1 VHPVWILGS
10 ETMRSSNS
18 GGVKAPQFERS
29 GDFSR
34 GSFFLNQD
42 GARANEPPAGAGQ
55 NSTASVGPP
64 PLPGRAEWREPDAME
79 PGATALAR
87 PRVSLGSPSSVSPL
101 PVGPPPSHAGQP
113 KLVHAQS
120 LPVGQPNRVS
130 AKSLPVSAAGPRG
143 ILRRI
148 GSVDVTRPQSAES
161 EENGGARGAGP
172 AGPAAPGRAL
182 IPPPAEQSLV
192 TVAYVVEHGLDLCD
206 RFEALRNLQTA
217 ILSANR
223 LSSLSPLY
231 WLPHLRF
238 LDVSDNSIQHVLPA
252 PSRPPGFKRLAVLY
266 LHRNLVKRPGNL
278 EMLGQAQAVRALTL
292 YDNPISR
299 DEYYRPAVF
308 DAIPG
313 LLALDTKIK
322 IPHDHFVS
330 ASASAEVVVD
340 PELLALANASSK
352 KAAAT
357 PTSDVITVHSDPL
370 QKHHVMMR
378 YAKGDMGDMER
389 EFKLEILKARNPRD
403 RFNHESMVGWALRR
417 CLCHAEERDTGA
429 E

>member
-1 VHPVWILGS
+1 
-10 ETMRSSNS
+10 MRSSNS

-42 GARANEPPAGAGQ
+42 GARAKVLPAGAGKDE
-55 NSTASVGPP
+55 TARAGPSQ
-64 PLPGRAEWREPDAME
+64 LHSRAEWREPGAME
-79 PGATALAR
+79 PVATALAR
-87 PRVSLGSPSSVSPL
+87 PRVSLGSPLSPI
-101 PVGPPPSHAGQP
+101 GPPPGQP
-113 KLVHAQS
+113 KLVQSLSVGQSQRVHAQS
-120 LPVGQPNRVS
+120 LTESAVGTR
-130 AKSLPVSAAGPRG
+130 GTG

-148 GSVDVTRPQSAES
+148 GSIDVTRTPAAPS
-161 EENGGARGAGP
+161 EDNGGSRRAGP
-172 AGPAAPGRAL
+172 MGQGPAATGKAR
-182 IPPPAEQSLV
+182 IPPAAEQSLV
-192 TVAYVVEHGLDLCD
+192 TVAYIVEHGLDLCD

-238 LDVSDNSIQHVLPA
+238 LDVSDTSIQHILPA

-266 LHRNLVKRPGNL
+266 LHRNLVKRPGSL

-308 DAIPG
+308 SAIPG

-330 ASASAEVVVD
+330 ASVSAEVVVD
-340 PELLALANASSK
+340 PELFALANASSR

-357 PTSDVITVHSDPL
+357 PKSDVITVHSDPL
-370 QKHHVMMR
+370 QQHHVKMR
-378 YAKGDMGDMER
+378 YAAGDMGDVEH

-417 CLCHAEERDTGA
+417 CLCHAEERDAGA
-429 E
+429 EQREEGRE